1 MILNIVGDKLQIE
14 WEWYEQLWGANLEK
28 IWKIPLSH
36 IQGVTTEEPAS
47 SWTEIR
53 APGTFFPG
61 IIKAGTYYSNR
72 GKEFWYVTNDRD
84 YLVLSLQEESFQ
96 KIILTLEQN
105 EDWRSRLASTLSEL
119 NSANED

>member
-28 IWKIPLSH
+28 TWKIPLSH
-36 IQGVTTEEPAS
+36 IQAVTTEEPAT
-47 SWTEIR
+47 SWAEIR

-84 YLVLSLQEESFQ
+84 YLVLSLQEESFK

-105 EDWRSRLASTLSEL
+105 EDWRSRIAETLSETT
-119 NSANED
+119 DGR

>member
-28 IWKIPLSH
+28 TWEIPLSH
-36 IQGVTTEEPAS
+36 IQAVTTEEPAS

-105 EDWRSRLASTLSEL
+105 EDWRSRIAETISEL
-119 NSANED
+119 ISANED